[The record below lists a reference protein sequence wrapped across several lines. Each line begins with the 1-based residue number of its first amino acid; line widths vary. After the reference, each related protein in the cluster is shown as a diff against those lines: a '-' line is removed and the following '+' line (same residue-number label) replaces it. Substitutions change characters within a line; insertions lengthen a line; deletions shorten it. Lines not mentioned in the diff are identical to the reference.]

1 MKEISDFIDIFTS
14 LYNQAGYAGEEDQ
27 ILPSVEVLNNICSTI
42 LNAGCIQEE
51 GRFSSFRV
59 CFLKQES
66 DILDAYVY
74 SHRLKLETPVPFTV
88 SGLHKL
94 APAINPSMS
103 YLALD
108 LTTKP
113 YMITD
118 IIVSFSTWERVRKG
132 ESHTGSAMPL
142 IPNFHSKG
150 PGEIDACI
158 GERVIVSYSFGK
170 SQISRSDAFTSS
182 AVADCLRSGSSVS
195 DKERIQFLSRVL
207 WNVDHYRHGGALLI
221 LPVGYDESKYL
232 DIKYRLKSRFLFNED
247 KSLVDM
253 SKVAREKEL
262 TSYSDFIAKLTTVDG
277 AVVLDKNLDLY
288 GFGAEI
294 LTDRMERKTP
304 SISFLRPDNTED
316 TTKKFTDNGT
326 RHRSGYRLCNC
337 IDDSVVIVC
346 SQDGTV
352 RACTK
357 VDGKVVVFSNI
368 VI

>member
-1 MKEISDFIDIFTS
+1 MTEILDFVNTFTE
-14 LYNQAGYAGEEDQ
+14 LYNQAGYEKEEAQ
-27 ILPSVEVLNNICSTI
+27 KLPPVEILNDLCSTI

-59 CFLKQES
+59 CFLKQDS
-66 DILDAYVY
+66 DYLDAYVY
-74 SHRLKLETPVPFTV
+74 SHRLKLESPVPFTV
-88 SGLHKL
+88 AGLHKL

-108 LTTKP
+108 LTSKP

-118 IIVSFSTWERVRKG
+118 IIVSFSTWEKARKG
-132 ESHTGSAMPL
+132 EAHSGAAMPL

-158 GERVIVSYSFGK
+158 GERVIVSYCFGK
-170 SQISRSDAFTSS
+170 SQISRSDAFTES
-182 AVADCLRSGSSVS
+182 AVADCLKNGSNVS

-221 LPVGYDESKYL
+221 LPVGCDETQYL
-232 DIKYRLKSRFLFNED
+232 DIKYRLHSRFIFNEE

-253 SKVAREKEL
+253 SKVARDKEL
-262 TSYSDFIAKLTTVDG
+262 VSYSDFIAKLTTVDG

-304 SISFLRPDNTED
+304 NIAFLRLDNTED
-316 TTKKFTDNGT
+316 STKKFTDNGT
-326 RHRSGYRLCNC
+326 RHRSGYRLVNC
-337 IDDSVVIVC
+337 IEDSVAIIC
-346 SQDGTV
+346 SQDGSV

-357 VDGKVVVFSNI
+357 KDGKVLVYSNI